1 MKVMRAAVRTES
13 MNIRTL
19 KTDKEDDVTV
29 DDRSDSQLGLKA
41 EVMKFN

>member
-1 MKVMRAAVRTES
+1 MRAAVRTES